1 MLDESANYIEAS
13 LWEKKNKKKQ
23 GRRFQN
29 LYSTGLKQKYELSIE
44 LW

>member
-13 LWEKKNKKKQ
+13 PWEKKIKEKK

-29 LYSTGLKQKYELSIE
+29 LYSTGLKQKYEISIE
-44 LW
+44 L